1 MAANLEIKLINRG
14 EEGEFLLIGNL
25 DTQTA
30 PQAEEH
36 FDAAAERFDDIVINM
51 QDLNYVSSAGLRVL
65 KRIHVKMVK
74 KGGKLT
80 VRNINENIME
90 VFEITGFAGLLNLE

>member
-1 MAANLEIKLINRG
+1 MAANLEIKLVNRG
-14 EEGEFLLIGNL
+14 EEGEMLLIGNL

-36 FDAAAERFDDIVINM
+36 FDAAAERFENLVLNM

-65 KRIHVKMVK
+65 KRIHVKMAK
-74 KGGKLT
+74 QGGKLT
-80 VRNINENIME
+80 VRNINDNIME

>member
-1 MAANLEIKLINRG
+1 M
-14 EEGEFLLIGNL
+14 
-25 DTQTA
+25 
-30 PQAEEH
+30 
-36 FDAAAERFDDIVINM
+36 INM

-80 VRNINENIME
+80 VRNINDNIME